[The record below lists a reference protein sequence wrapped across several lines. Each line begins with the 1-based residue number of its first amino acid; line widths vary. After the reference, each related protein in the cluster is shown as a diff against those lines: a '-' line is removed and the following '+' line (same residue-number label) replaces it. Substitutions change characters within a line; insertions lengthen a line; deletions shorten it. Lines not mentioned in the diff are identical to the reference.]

1 MNKLDNSDIFYDR
14 DTKGCIGCFGVI
26 LLAIVG
32 LIALAVKLFT

>member
-1 MNKLDNSDIFYDR
+1 MDKPDNSEIFYDR

-32 LIALAVKLFT
+32 LIALAIKLLT